1 MGSGY
6 SHLHLSLV
14 PFVVKTMLQV
24 GDMPID
30 QRCVDIAERRHI
42 KNYAKKLSYVKESE
56 IGYQQPEHV
65 NLKDPGQRIH
75 P

>member
-14 PFVVKTMLQV
+14 PFVVKTTLQV

-30 QRCVDIAERRHI
+30 QRCVDIAERSRI
-42 KNYAKKLSYVKESE
+42 KNYAKTPYYVKESE